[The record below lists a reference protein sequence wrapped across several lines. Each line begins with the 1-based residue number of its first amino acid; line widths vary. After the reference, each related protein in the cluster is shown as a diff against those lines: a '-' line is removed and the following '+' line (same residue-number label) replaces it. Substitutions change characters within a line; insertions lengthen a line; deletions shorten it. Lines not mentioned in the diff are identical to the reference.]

1 MRTHAHCS
9 TPKGLTWW
17 WVALVCCIGGCATPP
32 TAHREPAMTDWP
44 TVEQR
49 AATAPMPQSRTPAV
63 DLPPAIAVSTPAVPD
78 PMAPAPERAL
88 PTMIISDLDL
98 PAVTDVTTVLRAM
111 ARAAEVNMMIS
122 PGVTGEISFTFR
134 EIPWDQA
141 FRSVIA
147 TTGLGYTW
155 EGDVLRVMTLDDMKR
170 DLDIAAVRKERESVR
185 AELRQVEPL
194 AMQVFPIRYARA
206 RGLGDIVRVMLA
218 GAPGD
223 VTQAVISPRAYVSV
237 DEENNAIVVHAIRED
252 LAKAQILI
260 EQLDQPK
267 AQVHIEAR
275 IVEATRDT
283 ARQLGVQWGGQ
294 RATLDGGRLMTVGG
308 PGVTAGGYASDFPAQ
323 FAQEVGVAPAGFTL
337 GFISEK
343 LGGSELLNLQL
354 TALQRAGRIQILS
367 SPSITTLDNEKAV
380 IESGEERAYRVTTG
394 TGNILDVSLE
404 WKKAVLKL
412 EVTPHVVD
420 DAYLRVEII
429 ANKDSFDETR
439 PQTNNEFPVNTKHA
453 RTTVMLRDGETVVI
467 GGLSLESKS
476 DTQTGIPF
484 LMNIP
489 VVGHLFKNSGK
500 AVKFDDTLIFIT
512 PRILRTG
519 V

>member
-1 MRTHAHCS
+1 MKTSTCHTLPRTAWMVVIATVLAACS
-9 TPKGLTWW
+9 T
-17 WVALVCCIGGCATPP
+17 AP
-32 TAHREPAMTDWP
+32 TAHKNPVLSEWP
-44 TVEQR
+44 DADASRQTP
-49 AATAPMPQSRTPAV
+49 TASRTAAM
-63 DLPPAIAVSTPAVPD
+63 DLPPAVIPASAPIADA
-78 PMAPAPERAL
+78 APIATDKPL
-88 PTMIISDLDL
+88 PSQTISDLDL
-98 PAVTDVTTVLRAM
+98 AGVTDVATVLRAM
-111 ARAAEVNMMIS
+111 AKAAGVNILIS
-122 PGVTGEISFTFR
+122 PNVSGDVSFTFQNV
-134 EIPWDQA
+134 PWDQA

-147 TTGLGYTW
+147 SAGLTYMW
-155 EGDVLRVMTLDDMKR
+155 EGDVLRVMTIEDIKR
-170 DLDIAAVRKERESVR
+170 ELEIESVRKERENVK

-194 AMQVFPIRYARA
+194 VMQVYPIKYARA
-206 RGLGDIVRVMLA
+206 KGLGDILRVLLAAQVGEVREALVA
-218 GAPGD
+218 
-223 VTQAVISPRAYVSV
+223 PRAFVTV
-237 DEENNAIVVHAIRED
+237 DEESNAIIIHAIRED
-252 LAKAQILI
+252 LQKAQALI
-260 EQLDQPK
+260 GALDQPK

-294 RATLDGGRLMTVGG
+294 YTTLEGKRMMTVGG
-308 PGVTAGGYASDFPAQ
+308 PGVTAGGFASDFPAQ
-323 FAQEVGVAPAGFTL
+323 FAQDITPPIGFTL

-343 LGGSELLNLQL
+343 FGGAELLNLQL
-354 TALQRAGRIQILS
+354 TALQRSGQIHILS

-420 DAYLRVEII
+420 DEFLRVEII

-453 RTTVMLRDGETVVI
+453 RTTVLLRNGQTVVI

-476 DTQTGIPF
+476 DTRTGIPY

-489 VVGHLFKNSGK
+489 VAGHLFKNTGK
-500 AVKFDDTLIFIT
+500 AAKFDDTLIFIT
-512 PRILRTG
+512 PRVIRSG